1 MVGPSI
7 TADDRERFLVQLKI
21 GFALLVGLSMGLV
34 TLYGGAGLPIV
45 LGVAIGTTV
54 VGGLLAEFTFP
65 DSLAETPYKESLD
78 RGPKPGKRTQRRRER
93 EQEQDEKQ
101 RATDGDGR

>member
-7 TADDRERFLVQLKI
+7 TADDRERFLVQLKV
-21 GFALLVGLSMGLV
+21 GFAILVGVSMALV
-34 TLYGGAGLPIV
+34 TLYSGAGLF
-45 LGVAIGTTV
+45 VAAAVAVGTAV

-65 DSLAETPYKESLD
+65 DSLGETPYKDSLD

-93 EQEQDEKQ
+93 EEEQKV
-101 RATDGDGR
+101 TDGDGRR